1 MMKRIAMPV
10 PFEDRTVSIRYTD
23 DFEKMNGK
31 FSPVTT
37 EFIKNGYVVLRNF
50 IPKEIIDMTLD
61 AWKVIERDPSH
72 NEHFFHTEKDIT
84 DNSPKDSLFK
94 SQGSYNFPPSIALH
108 RWMRDNL
115 DKVFDFKLVETYSFT
130 RKYDRGAYLRAHTDR
145 PSCEISA
152 TVCLDY
158 HCDDGKPWSI
168 WVQNEEDYIDL
179 GCMEK
184 AFKISQ
190 GLPHRK
196 RKGIQID
203 LEVGDVLLYQGPN
216 IPHWRDTFLGD
227 YSSHMF
233 LHFINANSN
242 MNGVSTFTKPSHAPN
257 DRSQR
262 SAFTYDGAEN
272 RYSIEQNNEHFINAS
287 NFWENYANRLKVDPS
302 LPPAS
307 EIINNYSMI
316 KTTEEKKKK

>member
-1 MMKRIAMPV
+1 MMDKNVRIEV
-10 PFEDRTVSIRYTD
+10 WDEETQSKLRGWTTKETK
-23 DFEKMNGK
+23 DFYDNR
-31 FSPVTT
+31 F
-37 EFIKNGYVVLRNF
+37 VVLRNF
-50 IPKEIIDMTLD
+50 IPKDIINMTLD
-61 AWKVIERDPSH
+61 TWKTIEANPDYKDA
-72 NEHFFHTEKDIT
+72 FFHREIETT
-84 DNSPKDSLFK
+84 NNSPKSSLGK
-94 SQGSYNFPPSIALH
+94 SEGCYKFPPAVALH
-108 RWMRDNL
+108 RWLRDNL
-115 DKVFDFKLVETYSFT
+115 RDVIDIELVETYSYT
-130 RKYDRGAYLRAHTDR
+130 RTYDRGAYLKSHTDR

-152 TVCLDY
+152 TICLDY
-158 HCDDGKPWSI
+158 KSDDNTPWKI
-168 WVQNEEDYIDL
+168 WVQNDRNYIDDAVHDQPSL
-179 GCMEK
+179 FE
-184 AFKISQ
+184 ISQ
-190 GLPHRK
+190 KPVIGK
-196 RKGIQID
+196 REGCVAVS

-287 NFWENYANRLKVDPS
+287 NFWENYANRLKVDPN

-316 KTTEEKKKK
+316 KTPEEKKKK

>member
-1 MMKRIAMPV
+1 MMDKNVRIEV
-10 PFEDRTVSIRYTD
+10 WDEETQSKIRGWTNRETR
-23 DFEKMNGK
+23 DFHENR
-31 FSPVTT
+31 F
-37 EFIKNGYVVLRNF
+37 VVLRNF
-50 IPKEIIDMTLD
+50 IPKDIINMTLD
-61 AWKVIERDPSH
+61 TWKTIEANPDYKDA
-72 NEHFFHTEKDIT
+72 FFHREIETT
-84 DNSPKDSLFK
+84 NNSPKSSLGK
-94 SQGSYNFPPSIALH
+94 SEGCYKFPPAVALH
-108 RWMRDNL
+108 RWLRDNL
-115 DKVFDFKLVETYSFT
+115 RDVIDIELVETYSYT
-130 RKYDRGAYLRAHTDR
+130 RTYDRGAYLKSHTDR

-152 TVCLDY
+152 TICLDY
-158 HCDDGKPWSI
+158 KSDDNTPWKI
-168 WVQNEEDYIDL
+168 WVQNDRNYIDDAVHDQPSL
-179 GCMEK
+179 FE
-184 AFKISQ
+184 ISQ
-190 GLPHRK
+190 KPVIGK
-196 RKGIQID
+196 RKGCVAVS

-316 KTTEEKKKK
+316 KTPEEKKKK

>member
-1 MMKRIAMPV
+1 MMDKNVRIEV
-10 PFEDRTVSIRYTD
+10 WDEETQSKIRGWTNRETR
-23 DFEKMNGK
+23 DFHENR
-31 FSPVTT
+31 F
-37 EFIKNGYVVLRNF
+37 VVLRNF
-50 IPKEIIDMTLD
+50 IPKDIINMTLD
-61 AWKVIERDPSH
+61 TWKTIEANPDYKDA
-72 NEHFFHTEKDIT
+72 FFHREIETT
-84 DNSPKDSLFK
+84 NNSPKSSLGK
-94 SQGSYNFPPSIALH
+94 SEGCYKFPPAVALH
-108 RWMRDNL
+108 RWLRDNL
-115 DKVFDFKLVETYSFT
+115 RDVIDIELVETYSYT
-130 RKYDRGAYLRAHTDR
+130 RTYDRGAYLKSHTDR

-152 TVCLDY
+152 TICLDY
-158 HCDDGKPWSI
+158 KSDDNTPWKI
-168 WVQNEEDYIDL
+168 WVQNDRNYIDDAVHDQPSL
-179 GCMEK
+179 FE
-184 AFKISQ
+184 ISQ
-190 GLPHRK
+190 KPVIGK
-196 RKGIQID
+196 REGCVAVS

-272 RYSIEQNNEHFINAS
+272 RYSKEQNNEHFINAS

-316 KTTEEKKKK
+316 KTPEEKKKK

>member
-1 MMKRIAMPV
+1 MMDKNVRIEV
-10 PFEDRTVSIRYTD
+10 WDEETQSKLRGWTTKETK
-23 DFEKMNGK
+23 DFYDNR
-31 FSPVTT
+31 F
-37 EFIKNGYVVLRNF
+37 VVLRNF
-50 IPKEIIDMTLD
+50 IPKDIINMTLD
-61 AWKVIERDPSH
+61 TWKTIEANPNYKDA
-72 NEHFFHTEKDIT
+72 FFHREIETT
-84 DNSPKDSLFK
+84 NNSPKSSLGK
-94 SQGSYNFPPSIALH
+94 SEGCYKFPPAVALH
-108 RWMRDNL
+108 RWLRDNL
-115 DKVFDFKLVETYSFT
+115 RDVIDIELVETYSYT
-130 RKYDRGAYLRAHTDR
+130 RTYDRGAYLKSHTDR

-152 TVCLDY
+152 TICLDY
-158 HCDDGKPWSI
+158 KSDDNTPWKI
-168 WVQNEEDYIDL
+168 WVQNDRNYIDDAVHDQPSL
-179 GCMEK
+179 FE
-184 AFKISQ
+184 ISQ
-190 GLPHRK
+190 KPVIGK
-196 RKGIQID
+196 REGCVAVS

-316 KTTEEKKKK
+316 KTPEEKKKK

>member
-1 MMKRIAMPV
+1 MMDKNVRIEV
-10 PFEDRTVSIRYTD
+10 WDEETQSKIRGWTNRETR
-23 DFEKMNGK
+23 DFHENR
-31 FSPVTT
+31 F
-37 EFIKNGYVVLRNF
+37 VVLRNF
-50 IPKEIIDMTLD
+50 IPKDIINMTLD
-61 AWKVIERDPSH
+61 TWKTIEANPDYKDA
-72 NEHFFHTEKDIT
+72 FFHREIETT
-84 DNSPKDSLFK
+84 NNSPKSSLGK
-94 SQGSYNFPPSIALH
+94 SEGCYKFPPAVALH
-108 RWMRDNL
+108 RWLRDNL
-115 DKVFDFKLVETYSFT
+115 RDVIDIELVETYSYT
-130 RKYDRGAYLRAHTDR
+130 RTYDRGAYLKSHTDR

-152 TVCLDY
+152 TICLDY
-158 HCDDGKPWSI
+158 KSDDNTPWKI
-168 WVQNEEDYIDL
+168 WVQNDRNYIDDAVHDQPSL
-179 GCMEK
+179 FE
-184 AFKISQ
+184 ISQ
-190 GLPHRK
+190 KPVIGK
-196 RKGIQID
+196 REGCVAVS

-316 KTTEEKKKK
+316 KTPEEKKKK

>member
-1 MMKRIAMPV
+1 MMDKNVRIEV
-10 PFEDRTVSIRYTD
+10 WDEETQSKLRGWTNRETR
-23 DFEKMNGK
+23 DFHENR
-31 FSPVTT
+31 F
-37 EFIKNGYVVLRNF
+37 VVLRNF
-50 IPKEIIDMTLD
+50 IPKDIINMTLD
-61 AWKVIERDPSH
+61 TWKTIEANPDYKDA
-72 NEHFFHTEKDIT
+72 FFHREIETT
-84 DNSPKDSLFK
+84 NNSPKSSLGK
-94 SQGSYNFPPSIALH
+94 SEGCYKFPPAVALH
-108 RWMRDNL
+108 RWLRDNL
-115 DKVFDFKLVETYSFT
+115 RDVIDIELVETYSYT
-130 RKYDRGAYLRAHTDR
+130 RTYDRGAYLKSHTDR

-152 TVCLDY
+152 TICLDY
-158 HCDDGKPWSI
+158 KSDDNTPWKI
-168 WVQNEEDYIDL
+168 WVQNDRNYIDDAVHDQPSL
-179 GCMEK
+179 FE
-184 AFKISQ
+184 ISQ
-190 GLPHRK
+190 KPVIGK
-196 RKGIQID
+196 REGCVAVS

-316 KTTEEKKKK
+316 KTPEEKKKK

>member
-1 MMKRIAMPV
+1 MMDKNVRIEV
-10 PFEDRTVSIRYTD
+10 WDEETQSKLRGWTTKETK
-23 DFEKMNGK
+23 DFYDNR
-31 FSPVTT
+31 F
-37 EFIKNGYVVLRNF
+37 VVLRNF
-50 IPKEIIDMTLD
+50 IPKDIINMTLD
-61 AWKVIERDPSH
+61 TWKTIEANPDYKDA
-72 NEHFFHTEKDIT
+72 FFHREIETT
-84 DNSPKDSLFK
+84 NNSPKSSLGK
-94 SQGSYNFPPSIALH
+94 SEGCYKFPPAVALH
-108 RWMRDNL
+108 RWLRDNL
-115 DKVFDFKLVETYSFT
+115 RDVIDIELVETYSYT
-130 RKYDRGAYLRAHTDR
+130 RTYDRGAYLKSHTDR

-152 TVCLDY
+152 TICLDY
-158 HCDDGKPWSI
+158 KSDDNTPWKI
-168 WVQNEEDYIDL
+168 WVQNDRNYIDDAVHDQPSL
-179 GCMEK
+179 FE
-184 AFKISQ
+184 ISQ
-190 GLPHRK
+190 KPVIGK
-196 RKGIQID
+196 REGCVAVS

-316 KTTEEKKKK
+316 KTPEEKKKK

>member
-1 MMKRIAMPV
+1 MMDKNVRIEV
-10 PFEDRTVSIRYTD
+10 WDEETQSKLRGWTTKETK
-23 DFEKMNGK
+23 DFYDNR
-31 FSPVTT
+31 F
-37 EFIKNGYVVLRNF
+37 VVLRNF
-50 IPKEIIDMTLD
+50 IPKDIINMTLD
-61 AWKVIERDPSH
+61 TWKTIEANPDYKDA
-72 NEHFFHTEKDIT
+72 FFHREIETT
-84 DNSPKDSLFK
+84 NNSPKSSLGK
-94 SQGSYNFPPSIALH
+94 SEGCYKFPPAVALH
-108 RWMRDNL
+108 RWLRDNL
-115 DKVFDFKLVETYSFT
+115 RDVIDIELVETYSYT
-130 RKYDRGAYLRAHTDR
+130 RTYDRGAYLKSHTDR

-152 TVCLDY
+152 TICLDY
-158 HCDDGKPWSI
+158 KSDDNTPWKI
-168 WVQNEEDYIDL
+168 WVQNDRNYIDDAVHDQL
-179 GCMEK
+179 SLFE
-184 AFKISQ
+184 ISQ
-190 GLPHRK
+190 KPVIGK
-196 RKGIQID
+196 RKGCVAVS

-316 KTTEEKKKK
+316 KTPEEKKKK